1 MNSLSGRASRL
12 RRHAAA
18 HKLVT
23 LAIVVAV
30 QAALVGAAVAPQ
42 LSARLTGDTYHFR
55 VAPLDPIDPFRGAY
69 VTLNYPDLRPD
80 AVIEPGFAVP
90 EEASG
95 PLFVRLREEG
105 GVWVAADTTH
115 ARPDEGPYLTCH
127 EYVTQCGIESYF
139 LPQDEAA
146 AMEDLLREGAIAEV
160 RIDGRGNA
168 ALIDVRAP

>member
-1 MNSLSGRASRL
+1 MK
-12 RRHAAA
+12 
-18 HKLVT
+18 KLIT
-23 LAIVVAV
+23 LATVVVV

-42 LSARLTGDTYHFR
+42 LSARLTGDTYYFR

-80 AVIEPGFAVP
+80 PVIEPGLAFP
-90 EEASG
+90 EDTSG

-105 GVWVAADTTH
+105 GVWVAADTTRT
-115 ARPDEGPYLTCH
+115 RPDQGPYLTCH
-127 EYVTQCGIESYF
+127 EYLTQCGIESLF

-146 AMEDLLREGAIAEV
+146 AMEELLRDGAIAEV
-160 RIDGRGNA
+160 KIDGRGHA